1 MNTNNTYKMF
11 FLTGVVLAAA
21 LTAGCASGPTRVEA
35 DYGNS
40 VRAMRQAQ
48 TLDPVAAAAPDTTPV
63 MTTDGQRMENALKSY
78 RENVGRPAAVSD
90 TIDFEVGR

>member
-1 MNTNNTYKMF
+1 MNTNHTFKMC
-11 FLTGVVLAAA
+11 FLTGIVLAAA

-48 TLDPVAAAAPDTTPV
+48 TLDPVAAAAPDTSPV
-63 MTTDGQRMENALKSY
+63 TTTDGQRMENALKSY
-78 RENVGRPAAVSD
+78 RENVGQQTTVSE
-90 TIDFEVGR
+90 TFQFEVGR